1 MRFKK
6 HGSIVRTL
14 AAVLA
19 LSVALPVFAQTP
31 DPSARYEAM
40 IARVKKGDY
49 NLDFRELRYTYAE
62 SPRYRPYQSPTDVLA
77 GAMFRAYK
85 AQDFDGAIEAAKK
98 ILAINYLDIDAQ
110 IVCDLSYRMTSNG
123 VSAETCHE
131 MASNLLRSI
140 FDSGDGQT
148 PETAYQVIAVREEY
162 SVVNAMGLTL
172 VSQHLVTRDD
182 HRFDAV
188 DVIDKNTGEPRT
200 IYFNVD
206 RPMRWLDR
214 QPVGVKK

>member
-1 MRFKK
+1 
-6 HGSIVRTL
+6 
-14 AAVLA
+14 
-19 LSVALPVFAQTP
+19 
-31 DPSARYEAM
+31 
-40 IARVKKGDY
+40 
-49 NLDFRELRYTYAE
+49 
-62 SPRYRPYQSPTDVLA
+62 
-77 GAMFRAYK
+77 MFRAYK

-110 IVCDLSYRMTSNG
+110 IICDLSYRMTSNA
-123 VSAETCHE
+123 VSAETCHA

-140 FDSGDGQT
+140 FDSGDGES

-172 VSQHLVTRDD
+172 VSQHPVTRDD

-188 DVIDKNTGEPRT
+188 DVIDKTTGAPRT

-214 QPVGVKK
+214 QPVGARK

>member
-1 MRFKK
+1 MALTRY
-6 HGSIVRTL
+6 GCIVRTL
-14 AAVLA
+14 VAALA
-19 LSVALPVFAQTP
+19 VSVVSPAFAQAPT
-31 DPSARYEAM
+31 PSARYETM
-40 IARVKKGDY
+40 IEQVKKGDFSV
-49 NLDFRELRYTYAE
+49 DFQELRYAYAE
-62 SPRYRPYQSPTDVLA
+62 SPRYRPYLSPTDALA
-77 GAMFRAYK
+77 GTMFRAYK

-110 IVCDLSYRMTSNG
+110 IVCDLSYRMTSNA

-140 FDSGDGQT
+140 FDSGDGKT

-162 SVVNAMGLTL
+162 SVVNAMGLTPTG
-172 VSQHLVTRDD
+172 QHLVTRDD
-182 HRFDAV
+182 HRFDAIDV
-188 DVIDKNTGEPRT
+188 DDKNTGEART

-214 QPVGVKK
+214 QNFGAKK

>member
-1 MRFKK
+1 MAFKK
-6 HGSIVRTL
+6 YGNIVRAL
-14 AAVLA
+14 AAAFAVSA
-19 LSVALPVFAQTP
+19 ALPVLAQTA

-40 IARVKKGDY
+40 IAQVKKGDY
-49 NLDFRELRYTYAE
+49 NLDFRELRYAYAE
-62 SPRYRPYQSPTDVLA
+62 SPRYRPYLSPTDALA
-77 GAMFRAYK
+77 GTMFRAYK

-110 IVCDLSYRMTSNG
+110 IVCDLSYRMTSNM
-123 VSAETCHE
+123 VSGETCHE
-131 MASNLLRSI
+131 MASHLLRSI

-188 DVIDKNTGEPRT
+188 DVTDKTTGEPRT

-214 QPVGVKK
+214 QNVGKK

>member
-1 MRFKK
+1 MGFKK
-6 HGSIVRTL
+6 YRNILRALT
-14 AAVLA
+14 AAFAV
-19 LSVALPVFAQTP
+19 SMALPAFAQTP

-49 NLDFRELRYTYAE
+49 NLDFRELRYAYAE
-62 SPRYRPYQSPTDVLA
+62 SPRYRPYLSPTDALA
-77 GAMFRAYK
+77 GTMFRAYK
-85 AQDFDGAIEAAKK
+85 AQDFDGAIDAAKK

-110 IVCDLSYRMTSNG
+110 IVCDLSYRMTSNS
-123 VSAETCHE
+123 VSGETCHD

-148 PETAYQVIAVREEY
+148 PESAYQVIAVREEY

-172 VSQHLVTRDD
+172 VSQQLVTRAD

-188 DVIDKNTGEPRT
+188 DVTDKTTGEPRT

-214 QPVGVKK
+214 QNVGKK

>member
-1 MRFKK
+1 MGFKK
-6 HGSIVRTL
+6 YGSIVWAL
-14 AAVLA
+14 AAVL
-19 LSVALPVFAQTP
+19 VVTMVLPVLAQTP
-31 DPSARYEAM
+31 DPSVRYEAM
-40 IARVKKGDY
+40 ITRVKKGDY
-49 NLDFRELRYTYAE
+49 NLDFRELRYAYAE

-77 GAMFRAYK
+77 GTMFRAYK
-85 AQDFDGAIEAAKK
+85 AQDFDGAIAASKK

-110 IVCDLSYRMTSNG
+110 IVCDLSYRMTSNA
-123 VSAETCHE
+123 VSGETCHD

-140 FDSGDGQT
+140 FDSGDGQR

-162 SVVNAMGLTL
+162 GIVNAMGLTL
-172 VSQHLVTRDD
+172 VSQRLVTRGD

-188 DVIDKNTGEPRT
+188 DVTDKNTGEPRT

-214 QPVGVKK
+214 QNIGKK